1 MLGAGG
7 PAQGVAV
14 EGTAPASPRGSRWT
28 LEEMVREVRKTGER
42 QVIDWYVQHEVR
54 SPARKGFAEGQFLD
68 RLALDLSILW
78 PAWLAA
84 LLAS

>member
-1 MLGAGG
+1 MLGTGG
-7 PAQGVAV
+7 PVQDVAV
-14 EGTAPASPRGSRWT
+14 EGTAPGSPRGSRWT
-28 LEEMVREVRKTGER
+28 LEEMVREVKKTGER

-54 SPARKGFAEGQFLD
+54 SPACKGFAEGQLLD

-78 PAWLAA
+78 PVWLAV